1 MKGEAYTNYK
11 LRVMIPLEG
20 KASGSGIVTA
30 PGVTALSVTYKYH
43 PGTSLAYFT
52 LAKNELKE
60 HGISPKGDPRIE
72 ALFNPFVNDENSQD
86 NIALRLSI
94 PI

>member
-1 MKGEAYTNYK
+1 
-11 LRVMIPLEG
+11 MIPLEG
-20 KASGSGIVTA
+20 KASGPGIEMV

-43 PGTSLAYFT
+43 PGTSLVYFT
-52 LAKNELKE
+52 LAKNELNVR
-60 HGISPKGDPRIE
+60 GLSPKGDPRIE